1 MATRMQQRRG
11 TAQQWTDADPILAA
25 GEIGFETDTG
35 QFKMGDGV
43 NHWEDLSYFKNLE
56 DLGGNLDDYILLTE
70 KATANG
76 VATLDGTGNI
86 PMSQLGNI
94 IDGAPSLLNTL
105 NEIASAIDDDSTFAN
120 TVVASLSTKAPTA
133 SPSLTGTPT
142 APTPSSSNDSNQI
155 ATTAFVK
162 AQGYALAS
170 TVGTNKTDADNAI
183 SLLDGRLDTAESDI
197 NTLQNDLVAV
207 QGDVTTLQGSATSL
221 DGRLD
226 SAESNITILQG
237 DLSTAETNIT
247 AIQGDVTTAQS
258 DINAAEGRLDT
269 AESEIDGLQS
279 SLTTAEGEIDQLQTD
294 VTSLQTDVTALQGT
308 IDTPTTGLTARLTA
322 AESDIGSLQT
332 TVDTPTTGLS
342 DRMTAAEGD
351 ISTLQGDLDTAEA
364 TLATAVSD
372 LDTHEAATTS
382 VHGIADTSALATKS
396 YADTAATNAQTS
408 AQSYADTALAAKAP
422 LASPALTGTPT
433 APTATAGTNTTQVAT
448 TAFVGTAVANLVAS
462 APAALNTLDELAA
475 ALGDDANFAT
485 TVTNNLATK
494 APLAS
499 PTFTG
504 AVALPAASSVTLDG
518 TALSSTLA
526 DKADKTAAISSKS
539 GAYTFASGDVNM
551 IFEYNSGSAGTF
563 TIPANN
569 SFWTVGQ
576 RLEVLQVGAG
586 QLTIAGGSGVTV
598 NGTPT
603 TKTRTTW
610 SGATIIKR
618 SANVFVVVGDLA
630 SS

>member
-1 MATRMQQRRG
+1 MQQRRG

-25 GEIGFETDTG
+25 GEIGFETDTN
-35 QFKMGDGV
+35 QFKIGDGV

-56 DLGGNLDDYILLTE
+56 DLGGNLDDYILLTQ
-70 KATANG
+70 KGAANG

-86 PMSQLGNI
+86 PIAQLGNV
-94 IDGAPSLLNTL
+94 IDGAPELLNTL
-105 NEIASAIDDDSTFAN
+105 SEIASAIDEDSSFGATII
-120 TVVASLSTKAPTA
+120 SGLSTKAPIT
-133 SPSLTGTPT
+133 SPNFFGTPT
-142 APTPSSSNDSNQI
+142 APNPDSSENSTRV
-155 ATTAFVK
+155 ATTFWVK
-162 AQGYALAS
+162 SQGYADAS
-170 TVGTNKTDADNAI
+170 TLEDTANDLATAEANIVTLQGDLDTAEGNIGTIQTDLGTLQTSLGTAESNITTLQSDVDNAESAI
-183 SLLDGRLDTAESDI
+183 AGLDTRLDTAEGTISTTTSDLSALTSRVTTAEGNI
-197 NTLQNDLVAV
+197 STV
-207 QGDVTTLQGSATSL
+207 QGD
-221 DGRLD
+221 
-226 SAESNITILQG
+226 
-237 DLSTAETNIT
+237 
-247 AIQGDVTTAQS
+247 
-258 DINAAEGRLDT
+258 LDT
-269 AESEIDGLQS
+269 AESNI
-279 SLTTAEGEIDQLQTD
+279 LTIQGDLDTAEVSIVALQGDMSTAQTDISTLQTD
-294 VTSLQTDVTALQGT
+294 LNT
-308 IDTPTTGLTARLTA
+308 
-322 AESDIGSLQT
+322 AESN
-332 TVDTPTTGLS
+332 
-342 DRMTAAEGD
+342 

-396 YADTAATNAQTS
+396 YADTAATNAKTD

-485 TVTNNLATK
+485 TVTNNLAAK

-504 AVALPAASSVTLDG
+504 TVALPAASSVTLNG

-526 DKADKTAAISSKS
+526 DKADKTASISSKT

-551 IFEYNSGSAGTF
+551 IFEYNSASAGSF
-563 TIPANN
+563 TIPADN
-569 SFWTVGQ
+569 SFWPVGQ

>member
-1 MATRMQQRRG
+1 MQQRRG

-25 GEIGFETDTG
+25 GEIGFETDTN
-35 QFKMGDGV
+35 QFKIGDGV

-56 DLGGNLDDYILLTE
+56 DLGGNLDDYILLTQ
-70 KATANG
+70 KGAANG

-86 PMSQLGNI
+86 PIAQLGNV
-94 IDGAPSLLNTL
+94 IDGAPELLNTL
-105 NEIASAIDDDSTFAN
+105 SEIASAIDEDSSFGATII
-120 TVVASLSTKAPTA
+120 SGLSTKAPIT
-133 SPSLTGTPT
+133 SPNFFGTPT
-142 APTPSSSNDSNQI
+142 APNPDSSENSTRI
-155 ATTAFVK
+155 ATTFWVK
-162 AQGYALAS
+162 SQGYADAS
-170 TVGTNKTDADNAI
+170 TLEDTANDLATAEANIVTLQGDLNTAEGNIGTIQTDLGTLQTSLGTAESNITTLQSDVDNAESAI
-183 SLLDGRLDTAESDI
+183 AGLDTRLDTAEGTISTTTSDLSALTSRVTTAEGNI
-197 NTLQNDLVAV
+197 STV
-207 QGDVTTLQGSATSL
+207 QGD
-221 DGRLD
+221 
-226 SAESNITILQG
+226 
-237 DLSTAETNIT
+237 
-247 AIQGDVTTAQS
+247 
-258 DINAAEGRLDT
+258 LDT
-269 AESEIDGLQS
+269 AESNI
-279 SLTTAEGEIDQLQTD
+279 LTIQGDLDTAEVSIVALQGDMSTAQTDISTLQTD
-294 VTSLQTDVTALQGT
+294 LNT
-308 IDTPTTGLTARLTA
+308 
-322 AESDIGSLQT
+322 AESN
-332 TVDTPTTGLS
+332 
-342 DRMTAAEGD
+342 
-351 ISTLQGDLDTAEA
+351 ISTLQGDLDTAES
-364 TLATAVSD
+364 TLATVGSD

-408 AQSYADTALAAKAP
+408 AQSYADTALALKAP

-433 APTATAGTNTTQVAT
+433 APTATAGTDTTQVAT
-448 TAFVGTAVANLVAS
+448 TAFVKKAVDDLVAA
-462 APAALNTLDELAA
+462 APGALNTLDELAA

-485 TVTNNLATK
+485 TVTNNLAAK

-504 AVALPAASSVTLDG
+504 TVALPAASSVTLNG

-526 DKADKTAAISSKS
+526 DKADKTASISSKT

-551 IFEYNSGSAGTF
+551 IFEYNSASAGSF
-563 TIPANN
+563 TIPADN
-569 SFWTVGQ
+569 SFWPVGQ

>member
-11 TAQQWTDADPILAA
+11 TAQQWLDADPILAA

-35 QFKMGDGV
+35 QFKIGDGV

-70 KATANG
+70 KAAANG

-94 IDGAPSLLNTL
+94 IDGAPALLNTL
-105 NEIASAIDDDSTFAN
+105 NEIANAIDDDSTFAN

-133 SPSLTGTPT
+133 SPNLTGTPT
-142 APTPSSSNDSNQI
+142 APTPSSNNDSNQI

-170 TVGTNKTDADNAI
+170 TVDTNKTDAENAI

-197 NTLQNDLVAV
+197 NTLQSDLVAV
-207 QGDVTTLQGSATSL
+207 QGDVTTLQGSTTSL

-226 SAESNITILQG
+226 TAESNITTLQG

-247 AIQGDVTTAQS
+247 TIQGDITTAQS
-258 DINAAEGRLDT
+258 DINAAESRLDT
-269 AESEIDGLQS
+269 AESEIDGLQG
-279 SLTTAEGEIDQLQTD
+279 SLTTAEGEIDQLQSD

-351 ISTLQGDLDTAEA
+351 INTLQGDLDTAES

-382 VHGIADTSALATKS
+382 VHGIANTANLATKA
-396 YADTAATNAQTS
+396 YADSAATNAQTA
-408 AQSYADTALAAKAP
+408 AQSYADTGLALKANLAGPTFTGTVTLPSTTSIGTVSATELGYVDGVTSAIQTQIDAKAP
-422 LASPALTGTPT
+422 LASPALTGVPT
-433 APTATAGTNTTQVAT
+433 APTAAAGTNTTQIAT
-448 TAFVGTAVANLVAS
+448 TAFVGTAVADLVAS
-462 APAALNTLDELAA
+462 APATLNTLNELA
-475 ALGDDANFAT
+475 
-485 TVTNNLATK
+485 
-494 APLAS
+494 
-499 PTFTG
+499 
-504 AVALPAASSVTLDG
+504 
-518 TALSSTLA
+518 TAL
-526 DKADKTAAISSKS
+526 
-539 GAYTFASGDVNM
+539 
-551 IFEYNSGSAGTF
+551 
-563 TIPANN
+563 
-569 SFWTVGQ
+569 
-576 RLEVLQVGAG
+576 
-586 QLTIAGGSGVTV
+586 
-598 NGTPT
+598 
-603 TKTRTTW
+603 
-610 SGATIIKR
+610 
-618 SANVFVVVGDLA
+618 
-630 SS
+630 